1 MDTVK
6 QKMPAKK
13 IVGLILGL
21 VFCLVIALLPPPEG
35 LTGKSM
41 IAFGLFAMA
50 IFFWVFNVFSFF
62 ITSMILVISF
72 PLLGVSSFAHAFS
85 GYTASTWW
93 FMLGAMGI
101 STALG
106 KTGLMKRFTYTIMRF
121 FAPTFKGQLFGLTVS
136 SLVITPFIPSVT
148 AKTAM
153 VMPIAKGIS
162 DSMGYKA
169 KTRELHGLYL
179 AAFASITLISYSF
192 VSSNFF
198 CYFAMGLLPEADQAN
213 FGWLQWLVSSLPWLI
228 IVIVSMMVFNL
239 VLYRPKTE
247 TSLMTKEYV
256 QKELTA
262 MGKMTGKEI
271 FTIVLL
277 LVAVAFWATENLH
290 HISGN
295 LVALGALVILLI
307 ANIITIN
314 DFKAGVPWDMLLM
327 IGALMGLGAVFNSV
341 GINEYITTLVTPVVN
356 SISGNPYL
364 FVALI
369 AGVLYALRFVYADTM
384 TILVIMVPLLTPLAN
399 VAGISPWIGAFTVL
413 TSCATWNVIFQ
424 NTFMMQGY
432 AAYGGDE
439 TVSFGSL
446 SKLSY
451 VFMVV
456 NLIALWISIPL
467 WQIAGLIK

>member
-1 MDTVK
+1 
-6 QKMPAKK
+6 
-13 IVGLILGL
+13 
-21 VFCLVIALLPPPEG
+21 
-35 LTGKSM
+35 
-41 IAFGLFAMA
+41 
-50 IFFWVFNVFSFF
+50 
-62 ITSMILVISF
+62 MILVISF
-72 PLLGVSSFAHAFS
+72 PLLRVSSFAHAFS

-101 STALG
+101 SAALG
-106 KTGLMKRFTYTIMRF
+106 KTGLMKRFTYNIMRF
-121 FAPTFKGQLFGLTVS
+121 FAPTFKGQLFGLTFS

-169 KTRELHGLYL
+169 KTRELHGIYL
-179 AAFASITLISYSF
+179 AAFSSITLISYSF

-198 CYFAMGLLPEADQAN
+198 CYFAVGLLPEADQAK
-213 FGWLQWLVSSLPWLI
+213 FGWLQWLISSLPWLI
-228 IVIVSMMVFNL
+228 IVVVCMLIFNFL
-239 VLYRPKTE
+239 LYRPKTE
-247 TSLMTKEYV
+247 TSVMTKEYV
-256 QKELTA
+256 QKELDA

-271 FTIVLL
+271 FTIVIL

-295 LVALGALVILLI
+295 IIALCALVILLI
-307 ANIITIN
+307 ADVITIS

-341 GINEYITTLVTPVVN
+341 GINQYITTLVTPVVN

-364 FVALI
+364 FIGLI
-369 AGVLYALRFVYADTM
+369 AIVLYVLRLVYTDTM
-384 TILVIMVPLLTPLAN
+384 TILVIMIPLLTPLAN

-413 TSCATWNVIFQ
+413 TTCSTWNVIFQ
-424 NTFMMQGY
+424 NNFMMQWY
-432 AAYGGDE
+432 DSYVWDE
-439 TVSFGSL
+439 TVSFGAL

-451 VFMVV
+451 IYMVV
-456 NLIALWISIPL
+456 NLLALWISIPL
-467 WQIAGLIK
+467 WQIMGLISK